1 MVAMGFQPGSLALS
15 ASIIR
20 EDKEA
25 AFCPLAAIEEQRPT
39 HKAKQKTL
47 MSVLECMLGY
57 RNQLYIAAQLLVRL
71 NGSWPA
77 TVR

>member
-1 MVAMGFQPGSLALS
+1 MTPMAFQPGSLALS

-25 AFCPLAAIEEQRPT
+25 SFCPLAAIEKQRPS

-47 MSVLECMLGY
+47 MCVLECMLGY
-57 RNQLYIAAQLLVRL
+57 RNQLYIAAQLVSLTGHMVFD
-71 NGSWPA
+71 
-77 TVR
+77 